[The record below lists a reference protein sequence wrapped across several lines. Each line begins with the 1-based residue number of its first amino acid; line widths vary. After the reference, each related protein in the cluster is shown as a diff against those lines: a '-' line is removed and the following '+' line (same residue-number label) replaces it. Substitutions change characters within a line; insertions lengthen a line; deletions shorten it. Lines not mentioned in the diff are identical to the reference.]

1 MNNATQKLHKILKN
15 DYKNEQKKI
24 IQNGMILETAKQ
36 FVEQTGT
43 NKNQAP
49 YYQAIL
55 FIYIVLLISYEERY
69 IYHRELWSKYA

>member
-1 MNNATQKLHKILKN
+1 MRRKITKNIEN

>member
-1 MNNATQKLHKILKN
+1 
-15 DYKNEQKKI
+15 
-24 IQNGMILETAKQ
+24 MILETAKQ

-43 NKNQAP
+43 NKN
-49 YYQAIL
+49 QAIL

>member
-1 MNNATQKLHKILKN
+1 
-15 DYKNEQKKI
+15 
-24 IQNGMILETAKQ
+24 MILETTKQ

-55 FIYIVLLISYEERY
+55 FIYVVLFISYEERY
-69 IYHRELWSKYA
+69 IFHRELWSKYA

>member
-1 MNNATQKLHKILKN
+1 
-15 DYKNEQKKI
+15 
-24 IQNGMILETAKQ
+24 MILETAKQ

-55 FIYIVLLISYEERY
+55 FIYIVLLISLEKRGTFAQ
-69 IYHRELWSKYA
+69 YATLCTRILESDCSLYL

>member
-1 MNNATQKLHKILKN
+1 
-15 DYKNEQKKI
+15 
-24 IQNGMILETAKQ
+24 MILETAKQ

-55 FIYIVLLISYEERY
+55 FIYIFRLNYHLFLISLQMDFQNVSSCGVTQWN
-69 IYHRELWSKYA
+69 IL

>member
-1 MNNATQKLHKILKN
+1 MNHCI
-15 DYKNEQKKI
+15 KNEQKKI

>member
-1 MNNATQKLHKILKN
+1 
-15 DYKNEQKKI
+15 
-24 IQNGMILETAKQ
+24 MILETAKQ

-43 NKNQAP
+43 NKNQAL

>member
-1 MNNATQKLHKILKN
+1 
-15 DYKNEQKKI
+15 
-24 IQNGMILETAKQ
+24 MILETAKQ

-43 NKNQAP
+43 NENQAP

>member
-1 MNNATQKLHKILKN
+1 
-15 DYKNEQKKI
+15 
-24 IQNGMILETAKQ
+24 MILETAKQ

-69 IYHRELWSKYA
+69 IYHRYCGVNMPKSWEGCL

>member
-1 MNNATQKLHKILKN
+1 
-15 DYKNEQKKI
+15 
-24 IQNGMILETAKQ
+24 MILETAKQ
-36 FVEQTGT
+36 FVEQTGA

>member
-1 MNNATQKLHKILKN
+1 
-15 DYKNEQKKI
+15 
-24 IQNGMILETAKQ
+24 MILETAKQ

-69 IYHRELWSKYA
+69 IRPICYSLHKDFRIRLFALSIVAVSNEAR